1 MLDFSFFKA
10 VIIFAVTFFV
20 TFVGASTGGSAMF
33 TIPLCIFLGFPV
45 HVAVATTRFSAFFS
59 MLGAFFGFS
68 KHKKIDYRM
77 GVIGSLIACIGAYFG
92 SNMLLL
98 ISEELAKKVMGFVML
113 FLLIVSF
120 LKKSCSK
127 DSSKDDKTTKSL
139 SKPRTSAWRKFF
151 GYFMFFIIGGIG
163 GAFGGQGVLLVY
175 TLTLFFGMNF
185 IVAAGTWVIVSFFI
199 TTMSLIIYSNAGA
212 VHWHYGIVLAVAS
225 LFGTY
230 LGAIYSIKKGEGLV
244 EKIFEAIVVMISLK
258 LLCFS

>member
-77 GVIGSLIACIGAYFG
+77 GIIGSLIACVGAYFG

-113 FLLIVSF
+113 LLLIVSF
-120 LKKSCSK
+120 LKKN
-127 DSSKDDKTTKSL
+127 SSKEKTSL
-139 SKPRTSAWRKFF
+139 SEWKKCF

-185 IVAAGTWVIVSFFI
+185 IVAAGTRVIVSFFI
-199 TTMSLIIYSNAGA
+199 TTISLIIYSNAGA

-230 LGAIYSIKKGEGLV
+230 LGAIYSIKKDEGLV
-244 EKIFEAIVVMISLK
+244 EKIFEAIVVVISLK

>member
-1 MLDFSFFKA
+1 MLDFSVITA
-10 VIIFAVTFFV
+10 IIIFVVTFIV

-59 MLGAFFGFS
+59 MIGAFFGFS

-77 GVIGSLIACIGAYFG
+77 GIIGSLIACIGAYFG

-98 ISEELAKKVMGFVML
+98 ISEEFAKRVMGFAML
-113 FLLIVSF
+113 FLLTISF
-120 LKKSCSK
+120 LKKNSK
-127 DSSKDDKTTKSL
+127 KEKEQPSVWKKIC
-139 SKPRTSAWRKFF
+139 
-151 GYFMFFIIGGIG
+151 GYFMFFITGGIG

-185 IVAAGTWVIVSFFI
+185 IVAAGTRVIISFFI
-199 TTMSLIIYSNAGA
+199 TTISLIIYSNAGA
-212 VHWHYGIVLAVAS
+212 VHWHYGIVLAIAS

-230 LGAIYSIKKGEGLV
+230 FGAIYSIKKGEGLI
-244 EKIFEAIVVMISLK
+244 EKIFEAIVVLTSLK

>member
-77 GVIGSLIACIGAYFG
+77 GIIGSLIACVGAYFG

-113 FLLIVSF
+113 LLLIVSF
-120 LKKSCSK
+120 LKKN
-127 DSSKDDKTTKSL
+127 SSKEKTSL
-139 SKPRTSAWRKFF
+139 SEWKKCF

-185 IVAAGTWVIVSFFI
+185 IVAAGTRVIVSFFI
-199 TTMSLIIYSNAGA
+199 TTISLIIYSNAGA

>member
-113 FLLIVSF
+113 LLLIVSF
-120 LKKSCSK
+120 LKKN
-127 DSSKDDKTTKSL
+127 SSKEKTSL
-139 SKPRTSAWRKFF
+139 SEWKKCF

-185 IVAAGTWVIVSFFI
+185 IVAAGTRVIVSFFI
-199 TTMSLIIYSNAGA
+199 TTISLIIYSNAGA

-230 LGAIYSIKKGEGLV
+230 LGAIYSIKKDEGLV
-244 EKIFEAIVVMISLK
+244 EKIFEAIVVVISLK

>member
-59 MLGAFFGFS
+59 MVGAFFGFS

-77 GVIGSLIACIGAYFG
+77 GIIGSLIACIGAYFG

-98 ISEELAKKVMGFVML
+98 ISEELAKKVMGFLML
-113 FLLIVSF
+113 LLLIVSF

-127 DSSKDDKTTKSL
+127 SNQKEKTAL
-139 SKPRTSAWRKFF
+139 SGWKKCF
-151 GYFMFFIIGGIG
+151 GYFMFFVTGGIG

-185 IVAAGTWVIVSFFI
+185 IVAAGTRVIISFFI
-199 TTMSLIIYSNAGA
+199 TTISLMIYSNAGA
-212 VHWHYGIVLAVAS
+212 VHWHYGIILAVAS

>member
-1 MLDFSFFKA
+1 MLDFSLVKA
-10 VIIFAVTFFV
+10 IIIFVVTFFV

-59 MLGAFFGFS
+59 MIGALFGFS
-68 KHKKIDYRM
+68 KHKKIDYKM
-77 GVIGSLIACIGAYFG
+77 GLIGSVVACVGAYFG

-127 DSSKDDKTTKSL
+127 DNSKDNKTAKSP
-139 SKPRTSAWRKFF
+139 SKPTWKKFF
-151 GYFMFFIIGGIG
+151 GYFMFFITGGIG

-185 IVAAGTWVIVSFFI
+185 IVAAGTRVIISFFI
-199 TTMSLIIYSNAGA
+199 TTISLIIYSNAGA
-212 VHWHYGIVLAVAS
+212 VNWCYGVVLAVAS

-244 EKIFEAIVVMISLK
+244 EKIFEAIVVLTSLK

>member
-59 MLGAFFGFS
+59 MVGAFFGFS

-98 ISEELAKKVMGFVML
+98 ISEELAKKVMGFLML
-113 FLLIVSF
+113 LLLIVSF

-127 DSSKDDKTTKSL
+127 SNQREKTAHSGWKKCL
-139 SKPRTSAWRKFF
+139 
-151 GYFMFFIIGGIG
+151 GYFMFFVTGGIG

-185 IVAAGTWVIVSFFI
+185 IVAAGTRVIISFFI
-199 TTMSLIIYSNAGA
+199 TTISLMIYSNAGA
-212 VHWHYGIVLAVAS
+212 VHWHYGIILAVAS

>member
-10 VIIFAVTFFV
+10 VIMFAVTFFV

-59 MLGAFFGFS
+59 MVGAFFGFS

-98 ISEELAKKVMGFVML
+98 ISEELAKKVMGFLML
-113 FLLIVSF
+113 LLLIVSF

-127 DSSKDDKTTKSL
+127 SNQREKTAL
-139 SKPRTSAWRKFF
+139 SGWKKCL
-151 GYFMFFIIGGIG
+151 GYFMFFVTGGIG

-185 IVAAGTWVIVSFFI
+185 IVAAGTRVIISFFI
-199 TTMSLIIYSNAGA
+199 TTISLMIYSNAGA
-212 VHWHYGIVLAVAS
+212 VHWHYGIILAVAS